1 MAINIEEFK
10 TMVRL
15 QFTWLEKEFN
25 YKYIRTVT
33 VSSSYFISIYFN
45 GALVVRIII
54 DDFESRTTAEII
66 KINDLSYMD
75 DNDAFQFDYR
85 QTLSVRFF
93 CTLINNQYKFP
104 HSYQPYSLSYLVD
117 LSEDVYRYCKYIIDG
132 SIWMNNKA
140 AAELLKLSEN
150 FSHRNKI

>member
-1 MAINIEEFK
+1 MAINIEEFE

-15 QFTWLEKEFN
+15 QFSWLEKEFN
-25 YKYIRTVT
+25 YRYIRTVK

-54 DDFESRTTAEII
+54 DDFESRTKAEII

-85 QTLSVRFF
+85 QTLSVRLF

-104 HSYQPYSLSYLVD
+104 HSYQPYTLSNLVD
-117 LSEDVYRYCKYIIDG
+117 LSEDTYRYCKYIIDG

-140 AAELLKLSEN
+140 ATELLKLSAN
-150 FSHRNKI
+150 FIQRN